1 MRNMKG
7 FVFFSPGSGEVRE
20 LKPKSPARGEA
31 LVKVACCGVCGTD
44 MNIWRGTDRSAQ
56 GIVLGHEFCGTVVE
70 TGDDVEGFRPG
81 DRVAVDPNIPCH
93 SCEFCRKGRINLCT
107 RLIALG
113 VDIDGG
119 FAEYCIVPLDQL
131 FALPPTMQWE
141 EAALVEPVACALNGI
156 KRAGIE
162 IGDDVMIL
170 GGGPMG
176 LLMVQLAKL
185 QGAGRVILCEKMA
198 GRQKLGAIVGAD
210 IVVDSLEA
218 YQNHSQQAP
227 DVVIE
232 CIGNP
237 VTQEAAMDI
246 VKPGGQVILFGD
258 GDLTKR
264 FSVPSQLFYQKE
276 LTVRGAALN
285 PFTHDQAFRI
295 ISSGRMNL
303 QPLISRTI
311 SVDELPELLSGGYRK
326 DDVKILVSFH
336 K

>member
-1 MRNMKG
+1 MKG

-20 LKPKSPARGEA
+20 LEQKSPARGEA

-44 MNIWRGTDRSAQ
+44 FNIWKGTDRSAL
-56 GIVLGHEFCGTVVE
+56 GIVLGHEFCGTIVE
-70 TGDDVEGFRPG
+70 VGEGLEGFLPG

-93 SCEFCRKGRINLCT
+93 RCEFCRKGRVNLCT
-107 RLIALG
+107 GLKALG

-119 FAEYCIVPLDQL
+119 FAEYCLVPQDQL
-131 FALPPTMQWE
+131 FKLPPAMAWE

-176 LLMVQLAKL
+176 LLMVQLARL
-185 QGAGRVILCEKMA
+185 QGAGRVILCERMPE
-198 GRQKLGAIVGAD
+198 RQKLGAVVGAD
-210 IVVDSLEA
+210 IVIDSLEA
-218 YQNHSQQAP
+218 YRGHPEKAP
-227 DVVIE
+227 DIVIE

-237 VTQEAAMDI
+237 QTQQMALEI
-246 VKPGGQVILFGD
+246 VKPGGQVVLFGD
-258 GDLTKR
+258 GDLTQR
-264 FSVPSQLFYQKE
+264 YSVPSQLFYQKE

-285 PFTHDQAFRI
+285 PFTHEQAFRI

-303 QPLISRTI
+303 RPLVSRTV
-311 SVDELPELLSGGYRK
+311 SLDELPDLLNNGCKK
-326 DDVKILVSFH
+326 DDVKILVSFC
-336 K
+336 

>member
-1 MRNMKG
+1 MKG
-7 FVFFSPGSGEVRE
+7 FVFYAPGLGEVRE
-20 LKPKSPARGEA
+20 LERKAPARGEA

-44 MNIWRGTDRSAQ
+44 VNIWKGTDRSAR

-70 TGDDVEGFRPG
+70 IGEGVEGFLPG
-81 DRVAVDPNIPCH
+81 DRVAIDPNIPCH
-93 SCEFCRKGRINLCT
+93 RCEFCRKGRVNLCT
-107 RLIALG
+107 GLKALG

-119 FAEYCIVPLDQL
+119 FAEYCIVPEEQL
-131 FALPPTMQWE
+131 FRLPPAMAWE

-162 IGDDVMIL
+162 IGDDVLIL

-176 LLMVQLAKL
+176 LIMVQLSKL
-185 QGAGRVILCEKMA
+185 QGAGRVFLCEKMA
-198 GRQKLGAIVGAD
+198 GRQKLGAAVGAD
-210 IVVDSLEA
+210 IVLDSPEVFLSHTE
-218 YQNHSQQAP
+218 NAP

-237 VTQEAAMDI
+237 ATQQAALEI
-246 VKPGGQVILFGD
+246 VKPGGHAVLFGD
-258 GDLTKR
+258 GDITQK
-264 FSVPSQLFYQKE
+264 FSVPSQMFYQKE

-303 QPLISRTI
+303 RPLVSRSI
-311 SVDELPELLSGGYRK
+311 SVDELPSLLNNGYSR
-326 DDVKILVSFH
+326 DDIKILVSFH
-336 K
+336 